1 MSAKLPFTIGI
12 LVLSIQMSGCEQA
25 AVSFAEDVQP
35 IFERECLECHDRS
48 GEGIVASGFGVN
60 DYASV
65 MKGTNL
71 GPVII
76 PGSSISSTLYL
87 VVAQKTAPEI
97 QMPPHD
103 PQSLAEGRGKPLSDD
118 ELEIIAAWI
127 DQGALDN

>member
-1 MSAKLPFTIGI
+1 MSAKLPFTVGI
-12 LVLSIQMSGCEQA
+12 LVLSIQMSGCERPP
-25 AVSFAEDVQP
+25 VSFSADVQP
-35 IFERECLECHDRS
+35 ILQKNCLECHDRT
-48 GEGIVASGFGVN
+48 GEGVAASGFSVH

-87 VVAQKTAPEI
+87 LIAQKAAPEI

-103 PQSLAEGRGKPLSDD
+103 AQSLAAGRGKPLSDD
-118 ELEIIAAWI
+118 EIGIIASWI
-127 DQGALDN
+127 DEGALDN